1 MTKKKIIVVLG
12 PTASGK
18 TALAVQIAQQFNGEV
33 VSADSR
39 QIYREM
45 NIGTNKATL
54 EERQGIKHHLL
65 DIARPDEKI
74 TLFDW
79 QKLAFQT
86 IDMILANGKLP
97 ILCGGTG
104 LYISSILQNYDPI
117 LNKHQ
122 ECPYEFLV
130 FGLSPERTDLY
141 KKIDRRVLD
150 MVDNGLFDEVKI
162 LHGKYPEVDISA
174 LSGIG
179 YKEIVDFLEGK
190 ISRDDAI
197 KQVQQNSRHYAKRQM
212 TWFRKM
218 EKEGIK
224 IEWNKEIQTIK
235 DEISTFLNMDTK

>member
-1 MTKKKIIVVLG
+1 MNKKKIIVVLG

-33 VSADSR
+33 ISADSR

-79 QKLAFQT
+79 QKLAFDT
-86 IDMILANGKLP
+86 IDMVIANGKLP
-97 ILCGGTG
+97 ILSGGTG

-130 FGLSPERTDLY
+130 FGLSPDRDELY
-141 KKIDRRVLD
+141 KKIDQRVLD
-150 MVDNGLFDEVKI
+150 MVDNGLFDEVKV
-162 LHGKYPEVDISA
+162 LHEKYPEIDLSA

-179 YKEIVDFLEGK
+179 YKEVIDFFEGK
-190 ISRDDAI
+190 ITREEAI
-197 KQVQQNSRHYAKRQM
+197 SQVQQNSRNYAKRQM

-224 IEWNKEIQTIK
+224 IYWNIPSDK
-235 DEISTFLNMDTK
+235 ISDTLKNFLK